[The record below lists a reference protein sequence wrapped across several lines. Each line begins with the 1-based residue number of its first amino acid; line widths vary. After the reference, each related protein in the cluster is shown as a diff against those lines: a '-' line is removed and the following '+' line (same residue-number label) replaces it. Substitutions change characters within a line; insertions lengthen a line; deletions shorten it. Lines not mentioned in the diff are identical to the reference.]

1 MSNCFETPWTVD
13 PPGSSNN
20 GIFPGKNTGVGFH
33 LLLQEILPTQGSS
46 LSLLHCRWNF
56 YYWAS
61 GSYISQSIQTKNK
74 YCFHFLFNKWFSLFK
89 LPLFCKLR
97 LLLFSLSVMS
107 SSLQLHGLQHTKPP
121 CPLPSPEVC
130 PSSCP
135 LHQWCHLAISSS
147 DKLFFCPQSFPALG
161 TFPMSWLFTSSDQNT
176 GASLPS
182 KEYSG
187 LIFLKIDCFDL
198 LLSKWISGVFFS
210 TTVWRKQ
217 FCGSLTSFWSRFHN
231 HTWPLVRP

>member
-1 MSNCFETPWTVD
+1 MGFSQARILEWVSICFSRK
-13 PPGSSNN
+13 SSRPKDQAWVSCIAG
-20 GIFPGKNTGVGFH
+20 GIFTTEPVVVTLVNLFV
-33 LLLQEILPTQGSS
+33 
-46 LSLLHCRWNF
+46 
-56 YYWAS
+56 
-61 GSYISQSIQTKNK
+61 QTKNK

-187 LIFLKIDCFDL
+187 LISLKIDCFDL
-198 LLSKWISGVFFS
+198 LMSKWISGVFFS

-217 FCGSLTSFWSRFHN
+217 FFGSLTSFWSRFHN
-231 HTWPLVRP
+231 RTWPLVRP